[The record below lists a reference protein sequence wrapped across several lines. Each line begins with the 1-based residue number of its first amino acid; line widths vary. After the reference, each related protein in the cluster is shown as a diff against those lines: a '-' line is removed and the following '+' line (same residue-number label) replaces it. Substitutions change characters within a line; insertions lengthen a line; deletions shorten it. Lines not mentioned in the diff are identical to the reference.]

1 MCTVQNMCK
10 WDQLD
15 NAYML
20 DICSSIAILTCQL
33 IIQHRLTIEQT
44 TCFFIRDADVLYIFI
59 LNCLTSVEWFYYLHK
74 LSSLHIHHSM
84 LAVEGGA
91 IANLYAVLIARH
103 KALPE
108 VKNKGLANLP
118 QLVVFQSER
127 VWSFFAHL
135 HSFCPVKNKRS

>member
-1 MCTVQNMCK
+1 
-10 WDQLD
+10 
-15 NAYML
+15 
-20 DICSSIAILTCQL
+20 
-33 IIQHRLTIEQT
+33 
-44 TCFFIRDADVLYIFI
+44 
-59 LNCLTSVEWFYYLHK
+59 
-74 LSSLHIHHSM
+74 M

-127 VWSFFAHL
+127 V
-135 HSFCPVKNKRS
+135 

>member
-1 MCTVQNMCK
+1 MFPSLIEIVSKTAEKNSAQTNRETNRHYENNGHLAVN
-10 WDQLD
+10 QLS
-15 NAYML
+15 YFSRMVL
-20 DICSSIAILTCQL
+20 
-33 IIQHRLTIEQT
+33 HR
-44 TCFFIRDADVLYIFI
+44 
-59 LNCLTSVEWFYYLHK
+59 
-74 LSSLHIHHSM
+74 LSSLHAHHLM

-127 VWSFFAHL
+127 V
-135 HSFCPVKNKRS
+135 